1 MVAGQVV
8 SEGSARSRAASTP
21 ARSPSSVA
29 SRSGVRSGRIVGPG
43 QRLRLGPAILVEDRL
58 PARVL
63 HEHLDLALGLLELAV
78 AEAREPD
85 PLFVELQRLLEG
97 QLALLELRHDLLEL
111 LQRFLE
117 GRDGGVVHAGSLP
130 VTVAARAPW
139 WRRTRR
145 PSPTATSAARRSSRR
160 PSASQTSA

>member
-1 MVAGQVV
+1 MVAGHFA
-8 SEGSARSRAASTP
+8 SEGRARSRAASTS
-21 ARSPSSVA
+21 ARSPASVA
-29 SRSGVRSGRIVGPG
+29 SRSGAGSGLIVGPG
-43 QRLRLGPAILVEDRL
+43 QRLRLGPAFPVEDGL

-78 AEAREPD
+78 AEAGEPD
-85 PLFVELQRLLEG
+85 ALFVELQRLLQG
-97 QLALLELRHDLLEL
+97 QLALLELLHALLEL
-111 LQRFLE
+111 LQRLLE
-117 GRDGGVVHAGSLP
+117 RRDGGVVHAGSLP

>member
-8 SEGSARSRAASTP
+8 SEGSARSRAASTS

-29 SRSGVRSGRIVGPG
+29 SRYGVRSGLIVGPG
-43 QRLRLGPAILVEDRL
+43 QRLRLRPAFLVEDRL

-63 HEHLDLALGLLELAV
+63 HQHLDLALGLLQLAV
-78 AEAREPD
+78 AEAGEAD
-85 PLFVELQRLLEG
+85 ALLVELQRLLQG
-97 QLALLELRHDLLEL
+97 QLALFELLHDLLEL
-111 LQRFLE
+111 LQRVLE
-117 GRDGGVVHAGSLP
+117 RRDRGVVHAGSLP